1 MQIKICIKQKYQERT
16 ESFMLKTITL
26 LFLLL
31 SSLYAQEQTKRFNVA
46 YMADSMTNYSKKD
59 LKIAMNVWLQE
70 LAKKAGYTSQMFF
83 YDDPKKIVADL
94 KAGKIDYISAFPL
107 VYVKYFD
114 LNLLS
119 DGFSGGLQ
127 NREDNLFVVL
137 VRNDSKIRSWDDIRK
152 IDPRVGIQKHDEI
165 MHLYS
170 KYKTKN
176 IDLPIEDYS
185 KRSRAILDLFFNK
198 LDVVI
203 VPHISFI
210 LATELNPQLAKKIK
224 ILEVTKINATNLG
237 FLRRSLDEK
246 IKHDVYL
253 QAERI
258 YATPKGRQMMM
269 IYKADKLIR
278 TKLSDLK
285 PVEEFYKKYQ
295 NFERAGKSVEDN

>member
-1 MQIKICIKQKYQERT
+1 MAR
-16 ESFMLKTITL
+16 
-26 LFLLL
+26 FLVLVFVFFL
-31 SSLYAQEQTKRFNVA
+31 SLHAKEGTKRFNVA

-59 LKIAMNVWLQE
+59 LKIAMNLWLQE

-83 YDDPKKIVADL
+83 YEDPKKIVADL

-107 VYVKYFD
+107 VYVKYFN

-119 DGFSGGLQ
+119 DGFSGGLK
-127 NREDNLFVVL
+127 NIDDNLFVIL
-137 VRNDSKIRSWDDIRK
+137 VRNDNKIQSWEDIRK
-152 IDPRVGIQKHDEI
+152 IDPRVGIQKYDEI

-176 IDLPIEDYS
+176 INLNIEDYS

-203 VPHISFI
+203 VPRISFI
-210 LATELNPQLAKKIK
+210 LATELNPQLSKKIK
-224 ILEVTKINATNLG
+224 ILEVTKLNATNLG
-237 FLRRSLDEK
+237 FFRKTLDEN

-253 QAERI
+253 QAEKI
-258 YATPKGRQMMM
+258 YATPKGHQMMM

-278 TKLSDLK
+278 TKISDLK
-285 PVEEFYKKYQ
+285 PVEAFYKKYQ
-295 NFERAGKSVEDN
+295 IFEKTGKTVEDN